1 MTNAAD
7 TQEESATNKSGV
19 APKMM
24 SLSEFT
30 KRMHRAPI
38 KLAEADKVLEKYGLS
53 VVMRF
58 QQGRYET
65 GLLDRD
71 KAEKVIAER
80 AKTTSRTFETPSD
93 RVATLERIQD
103 TQARIEK
110 RLDEILRRLGPENT

>member
-1 MTNAAD
+1 MDNP
-7 TQEESATNKSGV
+7 ATKLVETDGHLS

-30 KRMHRAPI
+30 KRMKRAPI
-38 KLAEADKVLEKYGLS
+38 KLAEADKVLEKYGLAIEFR
-53 VVMRF
+53 M

-65 GLLDRD
+65 GLIDRA

-80 AKTTSRTFETPSD
+80 AKTATRTFETPSD

-103 TQARIEK
+103 SQARIETMLTEVL
-110 RLDEILRRLGPENT
+110 RLLNSGKSD